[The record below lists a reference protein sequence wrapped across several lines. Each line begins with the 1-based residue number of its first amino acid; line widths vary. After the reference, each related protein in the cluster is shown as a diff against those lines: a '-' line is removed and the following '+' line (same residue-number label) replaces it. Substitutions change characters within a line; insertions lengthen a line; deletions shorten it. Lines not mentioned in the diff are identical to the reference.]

1 MSTPFWERMGS
12 GGPRGLQILVSGT
25 FGVRGGFDSHA
36 FPPSSHHRPGVGMR
50 ATRGVVVLLLA
61 ALAAGPARAQS
72 PSDSLRAPRLE
83 EVGGKRTPAV
93 AAKPDSARRLPWH
106 EQPRF
111 VMARSLVIPGW
122 GQAHNHAWFKALAV
136 AGIEGYYGS
145 RIVQDQ
151 RALDRLFRQ
160 INETE
165 AARLAS
171 DDPAEQSRLADLQN
185 QLAND
190 YNARLDL
197 RLGRQWLLGAA
208 LAYALVD
215 AYVDA
220 NFRGFDVEFQND
232 PALPAGAP
240 PVPTDRGDRP
250 GVRLF
255 LRRHF

>member
-1 MSTPFWERMGS
+1 M
-12 GGPRGLQILVSGT
+12 SGT

-36 FPPSSHHRPGVGMR
+36 FPPASCQRPSAIVR
-50 ATRGVVVLLLA
+50 ATAGLLVLLVA
-61 ALAAGPARAQS
+61 VLAAGPVRAQS
-72 PSDSLRAPRLE
+72 PSDSLPAPRLE

-93 AAKPDSARRLPWH
+93 AAKPDSAHRLPWH

-145 RIVQDQ
+145 KIVQDQ
-151 RALDRLFRQ
+151 RALNRLFDQLGQ
-160 INETE
+160 ID
-165 AARLAS
+165 AARRALS
-171 DDPAEQSRLADLQN
+171 PDSLREQARLADLRN
-185 QLAND
+185 GIATD

-220 NFRGFDVEFQND
+220 NFRGFDVEFQTD

-240 PVPTDRGDRP
+240 PVPTDRGDRS